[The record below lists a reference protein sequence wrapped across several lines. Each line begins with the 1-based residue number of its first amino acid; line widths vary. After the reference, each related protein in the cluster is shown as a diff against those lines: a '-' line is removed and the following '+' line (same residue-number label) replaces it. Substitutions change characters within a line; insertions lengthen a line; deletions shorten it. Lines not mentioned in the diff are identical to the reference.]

1 MERSD
6 SDALVIFGATGDL
19 CFKKIYPAL
28 YNLVRRGHLAVPVI
42 GVARA
47 GWNLDKLA
55 DHVRDS
61 VHTAV
66 KKTDESV
73 LSKLTSLLKYVDG
86 DYTKPSTYE
95 SLRKALGD
103 ARRPLNYLA
112 IPPSVFPPVIG
123 CLEKTMP
130 VKDARVVVE
139 KPFGRDLPSAQKLNA
154 TLLTAFPES
163 NIFRIDHY
171 LGKEPVQNLLYF
183 RFANSF
189 LEPVWNRNFVNS
201 VQITMAE
208 KFGVAG
214 RGKFYEEV
222 GAIRD
227 VVQNHLLEVVS
238 LLAMEPPVNATGE
251 SLRDEKVKV
260 LKAIRPLSPKD
271 VVRGQFAGY
280 RKEEGVAKD
289 SHVETFAA
297 LRLQIDSW
305 RWSGVPFYLRA
316 GKSLPV
322 TATEVVVEMRRPP
335 ARVFGDAS
343 PEQPNYLRFRLS
355 PDTAIALGAH
365 AKRPGPAMQGRDVEL
380 FVDQRDPDEAE
391 AYERLIGAAMIG
403 DTSLFARQD
412 EVEAAWAVVE
422 PVLSVDSVPFEYT
435 AGTWGPKESDD
446 VIKGDCSWHNPGAD
460 AHTWTRSCGPVNLS
474 KFAP

>member
-1 MERSD
+1 MQRSD

-28 YNLVRRGHLAVPVI
+28 YNLVRRGHLTVPVI

-61 VHTAV
+61 VHTVV
-66 KKTDESV
+66 KNADESV
-73 LSKLTSLLKYVDG
+73 LKKLTSLLKYVDG
-86 DYTKPSTYE
+86 DYTKPATYE
-95 SLRKALGD
+95 SLQKALGD
-103 ARRPLNYLA
+103 AKRPINYLA
-112 IPPSVFPPVIG
+112 IPPSVFPPVIA

-189 LEPVWNRNFVNS
+189 LEPVWNRNFVSS

-238 LLAMEPPVNATGE
+238 LLAMEPPVNAAGE

-260 LKAIRPLSPKD
+260 LKAIRPLSPAD

-280 RKEEGVAKD
+280 RKEAGVAKD

-335 ARVFGDAS
+335 AQVFGDAS

-412 EVEAAWAVVE
+412 EVEAAWAVVD

-435 AGTWGPKESDD
+435 QGTWGPKESDD
-446 VIKGDCSWHNPGAD
+446 VIKGDCGWHNPGAD
-460 AHTWTRSCGPVNLS
+460 AHSWTRSCGPLNLS